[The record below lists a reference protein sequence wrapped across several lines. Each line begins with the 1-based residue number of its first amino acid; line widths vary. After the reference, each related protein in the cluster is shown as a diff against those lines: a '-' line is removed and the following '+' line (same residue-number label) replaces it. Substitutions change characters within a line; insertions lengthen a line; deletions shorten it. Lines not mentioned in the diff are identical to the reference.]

1 MKKDSKIILILL
13 IIGLLSSGIYFF
25 IRSQQDNNPNQIE
38 NQFINQPAEVREEQ
52 ISEPTP
58 IPDGKKVSDPTL
70 EAQPSIS
77 ENSDLNTIEQEL
89 EETEI
94 LEEDFSDL

>member
-1 MKKDSKIILILL
+1 MKQDSKIILILL
-13 IIGLLSSGIYFF
+13 IAALLSSGIYFF
-25 IRSQQDNNPNQIE
+25 LKARQNDNPMQIE
-38 NQFINQPAEVREEQ
+38 NQFIEQPTEIREDDNPQ
-52 ISEPTP
+52 PTL
-58 IPDGKKVSDPTL
+58 IPDGEEAGDPTL

-77 ENSDLNTIEQEL
+77 ENSDLKTIEQEL